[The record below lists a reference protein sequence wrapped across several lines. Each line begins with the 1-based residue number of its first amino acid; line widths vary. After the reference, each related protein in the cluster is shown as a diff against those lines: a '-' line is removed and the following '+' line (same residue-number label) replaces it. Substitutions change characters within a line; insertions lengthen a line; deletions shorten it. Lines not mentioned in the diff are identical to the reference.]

1 MKRRKDIEVDIT
13 AVRDQGVFSFIAYIY
28 KSKYSLLHSHHTKAH
43 LYNLIAKL
51 LFGHGCVISLHS
63 EFSRL
68 SIFNKVIVFF
78 CFTLCDSIIANS
90 ENTWKTYPKIFKRFR
105 KKRTVIYNGIDIS
118 SWSKKVNNRSRDE
131 STNSPRSIRV
141 AMVGRLVDAKNYNFI
156 VSVLKKYKLDG
167 FIFDI
172 YGDGKLKRNL
182 EDVININS
190 LENKIFLK
198 GEVTREYLF
207 SELAH
212 YDLFVNCSVSEGFC
226 NALFESMYVG
236 LPSICPNIPV
246 FSELLPEEYP
256 YLYESSSI
264 DSFYNILTKSVED
277 KVYYC
282 PNWSKYVEN
291 KFDIDKIAGQVITLY
306 LSVGHKYA

>member
-1 MKRRKDIEVDIT
+1 
-13 AVRDQGVFSFIAYIY
+13 
-28 KSKYSLLHSHHTKAH
+28 
-43 LYNLIAKL
+43 
-51 LFGHGCVISLHS
+51 
-63 EFSRL
+63 
-68 SIFNKVIVFF
+68 
-78 CFTLCDSIIANS
+78 
-90 ENTWKTYPKIFKRFR
+90 
-105 KKRTVIYNGIDIS
+105 
-118 SWSKKVNNRSRDE
+118 
-131 STNSPRSIRV
+131 
-141 AMVGRLVDAKNYNFI
+141 MVGRLVDAKNYNFI